1 MRRFDYFPDEEGK
14 GYLLNVQSQ
23 MLVELNMAAV
33 VPLVPAKTVRTP
45 IRNLNPVFQIDGKD
59 YLMRTQFLGAV
70 PKSMLKASA
79 GSLSSKHS
87 DIMNALDMLFT
98 GV

>member
-1 MRRFDYFPDEEGK
+1 MRRFDYFHDEDGK
-14 GYLLNVQSQ
+14 GYLLNVQSE
-23 MLVELNMAAV
+23 MLVGLNTAAV

-70 PKSMLKASA
+70 PKSMLKNSA
-79 GSLSSKHS
+79 GSLSQMYSE
-87 DIMNALDMLFT
+87 IMNALDMLFT